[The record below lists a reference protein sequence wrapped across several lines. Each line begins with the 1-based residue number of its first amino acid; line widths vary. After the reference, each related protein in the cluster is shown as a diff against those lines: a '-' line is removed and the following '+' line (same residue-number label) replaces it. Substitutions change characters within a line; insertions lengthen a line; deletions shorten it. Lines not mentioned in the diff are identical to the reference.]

1 MASLRLPAFHHI
13 VHKAATQMNQ
23 QPWTVH
29 KFGGASLAGPA
40 EYRQVAEILLA
51 TADRRQAAV
60 VSASYGITDRLVAL
74 VDAATLDAAAV
85 ASGMEGVRHHHLA
98 MARELL
104 TADAAAAYE
113 AALVEDLDTIGAVL
127 EAIRLLGRAP
137 AEAHALVTGFGEV
150 WSARLLAGYLAERG
164 RGGGWLHAGEVL
176 TLRHSELGP
185 VILWDEC
192 HRRLAG
198 RAPTAPDAIYVVT
211 GYVARAEDGTPTTLG
226 RNGSD
231 FSASIFAALFEAAEV
246 VIWTN
251 VDGVMSGD
259 PRLIADAKVIHDL
272 SYHEA
277 MELAYFGARV
287 LHPRTMGPVV
297 ERGIPIYIRNSFRPE
312 EPGTR
317 ISMAGGDGAGVK
329 GITTIEGIA
338 LVNLEGA
345 GMIGVPGTADRLFGA
360 LREDGI
366 SVVMISQGSSEHSI
380 CFAVPERDAEG
391 AAAVAAAAF
400 RLELA
405 EGQIQGIDVTR
416 DCAIIAVVGDGMRGT
431 PGVAAMMFGALG
443 HAGVNVRA
451 IAQGASERNISAV
464 IDAANATR
472 ALRAVHAGFYLSPQ
486 TLSVGLV
493 GAGLVGGALLDQLA
507 GEIPR
512 LRREFNL
519 DLRVR
524 GIMTSSRMVT
534 DETRLDAGR
543 WRELLAGEQAREADV
558 DDFVEHLHAE
568 HLPAAVLID
577 CTASQVVADRY
588 DDWLG
593 RGIHVITPNKKGNT
607 GSYAYYRQL
616 RETRRAAG
624 TRYLYETTVG
634 AGLPIIHTLRDLKET
649 GDVILAVEGVFSGT
663 LAYLFNLFDGTV
675 PFSEIVRGAR
685 EKGYT
690 EPDPRDDLSGM
701 DVARKVVILGREMGL
716 ELELADVEV
725 ESLVPAALTE
735 RSVEE
740 FLDGL
745 PGYDDDMAARQ
756 RAARDAGQVLRYVG
770 RLDAHGRASARLEQL
785 PADHAFAAIALT
797 DNIVQFTT
805 HRYRDNPLIV
815 RGPGA
820 GPAVT
825 AAGVFSDLLRLSS
838 YLGANL

>member
-1 MASLRLPAFHHI
+1 
-13 VHKAATQMNQ
+13 MNQ

-40 EYRQVAEILLA
+40 EYRQVAEILLG
-51 TADRRQAAV
+51 TTDRRQAAV
-60 VSASYGITDRLVAL
+60 VSASFGITDRLVAL
-74 VDAATLDAAAV
+74 VDAAPWDPAAVEEGLAGVRRHHLALARDLLAEDAAA
-85 ASGMEGVRHHHLA
+85 H
-98 MARELL
+98 
-104 TADAAAAYE
+104 YE
-113 AALVEDLDTIGAVL
+113 AALTQDLETIGAVL

-137 AEAHALVTGFGEV
+137 VEAHSLVTGFGEV
-150 WSARLLAGYLAERG
+150 WSARLLSAYLSEQG
-164 RGGGWLHAGEVL
+164 REGGWLHAGEVL

-192 HRRLAG
+192 ARRLDG
-198 RAPTAPDAIYVVT
+198 RLPERADAVFVVT
-211 GYVARAEDGTPTTLG
+211 GYVARGEDGTPTTLG

-231 FSASIFAALFEAAEV
+231 FSASIFAALLEASEV

-297 ERGIPIYIRNSFRPE
+297 ERGIPIFIRNSFRPE

-317 ISMAGGDGAGVK
+317 ISVAGGDGAGVK

-360 LREDGI
+360 LREAGI

-380 CFAVPERDAEG
+380 CFAVPENHAD
-391 AAAVAAAAF
+391 AAAGVAAAAF
-400 RLELA
+400 RLELE
-405 EGQIQGIDVTR
+405 EGQIQGLDVTR
-416 DCAIIAVVGDGMRGT
+416 GCAIIAVVGDGMRGT

-464 IDAANATR
+464 IDAHDATR

-486 TLSVGLV
+486 TLSVGLI

-512 LRREFNL
+512 LRREFSL

-524 GIMTSSRMVT
+524 GIMTSNRMAT
-534 DETRLDAGR
+534 DETRLDLGA
-543 WRELLAGEQAREADV
+543 WREALDAEGSQAADLNL
-558 DDFVEHLHAE
+558 FVEHLHAE

-577 CTASQVVADRY
+577 CTASQEVADRY
-588 DDWLG
+588 ADWLG

-607 GSYAYYRQL
+607 GPYAYYRQL
-616 RETRRAAG
+616 KEIRRAAG

-663 LAYLFNLFDGTV
+663 LAYLFNLFDGSV
-675 PFSEIVRGAR
+675 PFSQIVTEAR

-725 ESLVPAALTE
+725 ESLVPEALAGA
-735 RSVEE
+735 SVAD
-740 FLDGL
+740 FLAGL
-745 PGYDDDMAARQ
+745 PDHDDEMAARH

-797 DNIVQFTT
+797 DNIVQFVTQ
-805 HRYRDNPLIV
+805 RYRDNPLIV